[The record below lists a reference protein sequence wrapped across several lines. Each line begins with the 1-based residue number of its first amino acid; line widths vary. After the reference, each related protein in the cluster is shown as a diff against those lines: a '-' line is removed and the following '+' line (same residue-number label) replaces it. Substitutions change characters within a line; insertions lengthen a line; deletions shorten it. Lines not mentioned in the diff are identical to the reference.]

1 MPTTDL
7 NTPSWWGGEDRAS
20 GRPSI
25 LGLIDN
31 GTLDLRTGALLWLLV
46 DRKSSILAAAGPQ
59 LAGKTTLLTA
69 LLDLMPPAY
78 RKILTLGRQEDFSF
92 LKDAMPEET
101 YLLVAEL
108 SDHTP
113 AYLWGDAVKK
123 LFDAL
128 DMGYSMLATMHADSP
143 EEALALLRAH
153 PVFIPDSQLHRV
165 EVVVNLVLTYG
176 EHELMRRVSG
186 VTLIAPGPSLVQLV
200 GWDPQQDSVS
210 HSDDPA
216 SIGAL
221 AALVGMAVQDVES
234 SLEKREDALRDR
246 VAKGGLEPTAAV
258 EMAGAFGRANA

>member
-78 RKILTLGRQEDFSF
+78 RKILTRGRQEDFSF

-128 DMGYSMLATMHADSP
+128 DMGYSMLATMHADTP
-143 EEALALLRAH
+143 E
-153 PVFIPDSQLHRV
+153 
-165 EVVVNLVLTYG
+165 
-176 EHELMRRVSG
+176 
-186 VTLIAPGPSLVQLV
+186 
-200 GWDPQQDSVS
+200 
-210 HSDDPA
+210 
-216 SIGAL
+216 
-221 AALVGMAVQDVES
+221 
-234 SLEKREDALRDR
+234 
-246 VAKGGLEPTAAV
+246 
-258 EMAGAFGRANA
+258 